1 VLELPWPAGVC
12 LALGDGGAEIMSERR
27 DTFRAESL
35 LTPRAG
41 IDDPFAAAVHATRMS
56 MIIADA
62 QAPDMPIVFAND
74 AFLALSGY
82 PRDEILGRNCRFLQ
96 GPDTD
101 PEAARRLAQAIA
113 DGAPVNVDILNYSKD
128 GKPFWNALQISPV
141 HNAEGLLVYFIGSQI
156 DVTAR
161 KNAENRLVADRE
173 GLVSA
178 ATEQARAAEQ
188 AVAERTALLHEVDH
202 RVKNNLQLISSLL
215 VLQTRRTEDRQ
226 TRVALQSMLS
236 RVSAIATVHRRLFQS
251 RDLERF
257 DVAAFVR
264 DLVGDV
270 SLSRDEV
277 EVDLDLQ
284 SIEIAAA
291 QAAPLALAVN
301 ELLDNAFAHGLAEG
315 RAGRLGVRVQRQNG
329 HYVIEICDDGPGLP
343 PSGAFAPG
351 FGLTIVGLLAQQLRA
366 ELRFEPTTPGVRA
379 ILELPVNA

>member
-1 VLELPWPAGVC
+1 M
-12 LALGDGGAEIMSERR
+12 IERR
-27 DTFRAESL
+27 DTFRADSL

-82 PRDEILGRNCRFLQ
+82 ARDEVLGRNCRFLQ

-101 PEAARRLAQAIA
+101 PEMARRLAQAVVE
-113 DGAPVNVDILNYSKD
+113 GAPINVDILNYSKD

-141 HNAEGLLVYFIGSQI
+141 RNAEGLLVYYIGSQI

-161 KNAENRLVADRE
+161 KNAEDRLVRDRE
-173 GLVSA
+173 GLVTV
-178 ATEQARAAEQ
+178 ATEQTRAAEQ
-188 AVAERTALLHEVDH
+188 ALAERTALLHEVDH
-202 RVKNNLQLISSLL
+202 RVKNNLQLIGSLL
-215 VLQTRRTEDRQ
+215 VLQTRRTEDLQ
-226 TRVALQSMLS
+226 TRIALESMLS

-270 SLSRDEV
+270 SSSHDKV
-277 EVDLDLQ
+277 AIDLDLQ
-284 SIEIAAA
+284 SIEIDAA

-301 ELLDNAFAHGLAEG
+301 ELLDNAFAHGLNER
-315 RAGRLGVRVQRQNG
+315 RAGKLSVRVQRQNG
-329 HYVIEICDDGPGLP
+329 HYLIAICDGGPGLP
-343 PSGAFAPG
+343 PSGQFEPG

-366 ELRFEPTTPGVRA
+366 ELRFEPTNPGVRA